1 MENNIFNVPLVIL
14 FPMRTFLMWYIIL
27 PKGLWCV
34 DISDLVTLP
43 YVHDVL
49 LPFFTPSGQTFIYW
63 LIHLTILWNSLCF
76 IVIIS
81 LYKHT
86 VNCTSSF
93 FFLFFCT
100 PPALDIII
108 SPKLLQQ
115 FLLDRKRRICQRFI
129 LANPKWDNYEKWDTK
144 I

>member
-49 LPFFTPSGQTFIYW
+49 IIPSITTVFYSIRPD
-63 LIHLTILWNSLCF
+63 IHLLVDSFDN
-76 IVIIS
+76 
-81 LYKHT
+81 T
-86 VNCTSSF
+86 V
-93 FFLFFCT
+93 
-100 PPALDIII
+100 
-108 SPKLLQQ
+108 K
-115 FLLDRKRRICQRFI
+115 
-129 LANPKWDNYEKWDTK
+129 
-144 I
+144 